1 MKVRI
6 DIGHT
11 RDGFDDGERVGDK
24 NWVGSEGVRLG
35 QERERDREEEEIL
48 DLQGR
53 KSGDE

>member
-35 QERERDREEEEIL
+35 QERERDREEEDIL